1 MCFPLPWADAP
12 GAARTRT
19 ASATTVERAPSA
31 SLGRMSS
38 LLGAGGKT
46 DHADATPPAAARS
59 TAARRRYDG
68 TRTRRPVR
76 GGIGVPMQLPAA
88 LIALVVSVLLVA
100 APGAGA
106 LPDRDQR
113 AGPRDVRSPAWQR
126 LGLQARR
133 YLVAW
138 DWARTGQQ
146 AEVAALHARGARRR
160 QDVLVTFTAH
170 RGCFNGRRYVP
181 RALLPRP
188 ERARLPRRV
197 PPVRR
202 PLPVGAHVRRLERG
216 QPHLATDVPP
226 AAARRALLPRAAP
239 RAPPARLPRPRRRRA
254 RHREPAPVPAGVPAA
269 RPGTSAALG
278 AAQLPGREPGHGRR
292 HAPDARASSAARC
305 GSPRRTG
312 S

>member
-1 MCFPLPWADAP
+1 MCFPLPWADAA

-31 SLGRMSS
+31 SLGRTSS

-68 TRTRRPVR
+68 TTHAAPSPWWNRGADAVARRAHRTGRLRPARRR
-76 GGIGVPMQLPAA
+76 
-88 LIALVVSVLLVA
+88 
-100 APGAGA
+100 PGAGA

-113 AGPRDVRSPAWQR
+113 AGPRDVLEPGLAAARAGQDAVSR
-126 LGLQARR
+126 GVGLGEDGAAGRGRR
-133 YLVAW
+133 
-138 DWARTGQQ
+138 
-146 AEVAALHARGARRR
+146 LHAGGARRR
-160 QDVLVTFTAH
+160 TGRARDVH
-170 RGCFNGRRYVP
+170 RASRLLQRAPLRP

-216 QPHLATDVPP
+216 QPHLPTDVRP
-226 AAARRALLPRAAP
+226 AAARRALLPRAAQ
-239 RAPPARLPRPRRRRA
+239 RAPPARLPGPRRRRA
-254 RHREPAPVPAGVPAA
+254 RHREPAPVPARVPAA
-269 RPGTSAALG
+269 RPRTSAALG

-292 HAPDARASSAARC
+292 HAPDAAPRSAARC
-305 GSPRRTG
+305 G
-312 S
+312 